1 MTAAARKAFDDA
13 VALEQS
19 GNLDK
24 ALVSYLKAQELAPQD
39 TEIAYRTASAL
50 LQAGYLEEAQSQLRR
65 IVFAEPEH
73 LNARGSLGSCQLLQ
87 GDLENAQQNFRDVLD
102 QAPDNR
108 NALFGLATVLLKE
121 GRAAEAE
128 RLARSLVELLPET
141 PAVLALF
148 AETQGKTDQ
157 VPASIAAYRKALK
170 IDPEHTPALI
180 GLSEILL
187 LRKRYDEVI
196 ELAVRAS
203 QLSKTDAYPLSLLSD
218 ALSGKG
224 ALEDAREA
232 SEAALELDPQSFL
245 ATMQL
250 SILSRKLGDPVS
262 ALRYALAAH
271 DKDTSAAE
279 PFNALGSVLASLK
292 YATEARKVL
301 TGQTSQKELEPA
313 VRQLIES
320 LIAEERDRELVP
332 EKSKVHT
339 KLENESVD
347 TSLDAAQHQSETS
360 TVLLSNE
367 PLRPGVE
374 DKPNVLGL
382 NRQDR
387 S

>member
-73 LNARGSLGSCQLLQ
+73 LGARGSLGSCQLLQ
-87 GDLENAQQNFRDVLD
+87 GDLENAQQNFRDVLE
-102 QAPDNR
+102 QAQDNR

-128 RLARSLVELLPET
+128 GLARKLVELLPDT
-141 PAVLALF
+141 PAVLTLF
-148 AETQGKTDQ
+148 AETQDKTGHI
-157 VPASIAAYRKALK
+157 PASIAAYRKALK
-170 IDPEHTPALI
+170 VDPEHVPALI
-180 GLSEILL
+180 GLSETLL

-203 QLSKTDAYPLSLLSD
+203 QLSKTDAYPLSVLSD

-232 SEAALELDPQSFL
+232 SEAALDLDPHSFPV
-245 ATMQL
+245 MVQL
-250 SILSRKLGDPVS
+250 SVLSRKLGDPVA

-271 DKDTSAAE
+271 DEDTDAAE
-279 PFNALGSVLASLK
+279 PLNALGSALASLK
-292 YATEARKVL
+292 YATEARSVL
-301 TGQTSQKELEPA
+301 TGHASNKQLEPG
-313 VRQLIES
+313 VRQLIEA
-320 LIAEERDRELVP
+320 LIAEKVVP
-332 EKSKVHT
+332 ETSRENSATQSGLPSK
-339 KLENESVD
+339 SVD
-347 TSLDAAQHQSETS
+347 MSRDTPQNSETS
-360 TVLLSNE
+360 RLNPV
-367 PLRPGVE
+367 G
-374 DKPNVLGL
+374 DGMPNVLGL